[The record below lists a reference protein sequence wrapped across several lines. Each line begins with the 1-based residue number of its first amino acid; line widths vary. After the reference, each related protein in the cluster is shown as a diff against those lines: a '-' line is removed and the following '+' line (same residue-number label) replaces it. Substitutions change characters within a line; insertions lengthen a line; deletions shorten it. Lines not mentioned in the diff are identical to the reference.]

1 MAGCLAAVLKVTLV
15 DGEVKTSNE
24 FMPELGFRG
33 PVIRQNNRRLRCR
46 SDGIIVGVTAL
57 LPNQRKMTALMA
69 KASRDKKKATD
80 LTASSIGD
88 ESKRETYL
96 DGVGILIV

>member
-24 FMPELGFRG
+24 FMPESDSRG

-57 LPNQRKMTALMA
+57 WPNQKKMTAPVA
-69 KASRDKKKATD
+69 
-80 LTASSIGD
+80 
-88 ESKRETYL
+88 E
-96 DGVGILIV
+96 V